1 MGMREAFDWLGDNE
15 WSLWAGLALI
25 LGIIETTT
33 LDLVFLMMAAG
44 ASAGA
49 VAALAGLPVLAQ
61 ALIAIGV
68 SAAMLIVVRPIAQR
82 HLHQPIGERTGV
94 AALIGRRAVVLERV
108 DGTGG
113 RVKLAGEVWSARSYD
128 GSVIEV
134 GTNVDVVEIQG
145 ATALVFA
152 ADGP

>member
-1 MGMREAFDWLGDNE
+1 MQDAFDWIGDNE
-15 WSLWAGLALI
+15 WTLWVGLALI

-33 LDLVFLMMAAG
+33 LDLVFLMLAVGAAG
-44 ASAGA
+44 GA
-49 VAALAGLPVLAQ
+49 LVAAIGAPFLVQ
-61 ALIAIGV
+61 ALAAIAV
-68 SAAMLIVVRPIAQR
+68 SVAMLGVVRPIAKR
-82 HLHQPIGERTGV
+82 HLHQPITERTGV
-94 AALIGRRAVVLERV
+94 AALVGRRAIVLERV

-128 GSVIEV
+128 GSVIET
-134 GTNVDVVEIQG
+134 GASVDVVEIQG

>member
-1 MGMREAFDWLGDNE
+1 MQDAFDWIGDNA
-15 WSLWAGLALI
+15 WTLWAGLALI

-33 LDLVFLMMAAG
+33 LDLVFLMLAVGAG
-44 ASAGA
+44 GGA
-49 VAALAGLPVLAQ
+49 VVAALGAPFLLQ
-61 ALIAIGV
+61 ALVAIGV
-68 SAAMLIVVRPIAQR
+68 SVAMLGVVRPIAKR
-82 HLHQPIGERTGV
+82 HLHQPITERTGV
-94 AALIGRRAVVLERV
+94 AALVGRRAIVLERV

-134 GTNVDVVEIQG
+134 GASVDVVEIQG

-152 ADGP
+152 AEGP